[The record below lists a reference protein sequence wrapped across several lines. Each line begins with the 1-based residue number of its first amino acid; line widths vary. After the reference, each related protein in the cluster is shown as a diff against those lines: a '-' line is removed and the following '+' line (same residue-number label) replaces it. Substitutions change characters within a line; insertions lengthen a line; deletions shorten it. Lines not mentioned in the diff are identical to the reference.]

1 MYQMELFNNGGLAG
15 SQLYEST
22 TACYRYLRGVGPN
35 VYVKITYG
43 QEAADGRFEPEEVIA
58 TFWTE
63 D

>member
-1 MYQMELFNNGGLAG
+1 MYQLELYNNGGATGRHLFD
-15 SQLYEST
+15 ST
-22 TACYRYLRGVGPN
+22 NTCYRYLTGVGPN

-43 QEAADGRFEPEEVIA
+43 QEAMDGVFEAEEVVA

>member
-1 MYQMELFNNGGLAG
+1 MYQMELFNNGGPAG
-15 SQLYEST
+15 SQLFEST
-22 TACYRYLRGVGPN
+22 TACYRYLNGVGPN

-43 QEAADGRFEPEEVIA
+43 QEAMDGRFEAEEVVA

>member
-1 MYQMELFNNGGLAG
+1 MYQMELINKGGYSGTHLFD
-15 SQLYEST
+15 ST
-22 TACYRYLRGVGPN
+22 TDCYRYLNGVGPD

-43 QEAADGRFEPEEVIA
+43 QEAMDGKFEVEEVLA

>member
-1 MYQMELFNNGGLAG
+1 MYQMELFNNGGAAAKRLFD
-15 SQLYEST
+15 ST
-22 TACYRYLRGVGPN
+22 TDCYKYLNSVGPN

-43 QEAADGRFEPEEVIA
+43 QEAMDGAFEAEEVIA